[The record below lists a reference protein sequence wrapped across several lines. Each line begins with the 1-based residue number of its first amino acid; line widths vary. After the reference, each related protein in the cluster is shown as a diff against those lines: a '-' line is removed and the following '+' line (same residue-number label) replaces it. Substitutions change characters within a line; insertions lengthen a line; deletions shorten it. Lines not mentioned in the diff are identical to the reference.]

1 MAGGAAR
8 GGRGTGHYLVLP
20 AGVSLR
26 EYVMLWRRWSMPTV
40 QEVRA
45 QRRRLPESVL
55 REGPAAVR
63 AYLVAQAA
71 ALLVPPE
78 EALVDLLPQRESG
91 AALELGRRARAPL
104 PCPPP
109 VVITLCAP
117 RPLSQR
123 GGHRACCFRGGSRG
137 EGGQFKRARRRLAR
151 GRLRRGDDGGRLIQM
166 KGRVKRAAR
175 VRGGTEIRAVI
186 GRFSRCVHTND

>member
-8 GGRGTGHYLVLP
+8 ARGGGRGGVHYPVYP
-20 AGVSLR
+20 AFSA
-26 EYVMLWRRWSMPTV
+26 YNICSDWRAARPSSA
-40 QEVRA
+40 RA
-45 QRRRLPESVL
+45 PMYTRLPVSVL

-63 AYLVAQAA
+63 AYLVARAA
-71 ALLVPPE
+71 PLLVPPG

-137 EGGQFKRARRRLAR
+137 EGGHFKRARRRLAR